1 MLYAKCECSDYKQ
14 KIINNICLNFE
25 EEKFSSEKELRN
37 YVLDNVSLT
46 EPVTENTFLDDIRN
60 ITKKYINER
69 VTVEDIREILKIAFG
84 LSGTYCYDALQLI
97 QKETDLQYSEEKQG
111 SVAKNSTVPQRPT

>member
-1 MLYAKCECSDYKQ
+1 MLYPKCECSDYKQ
-14 KIINNICLNFE
+14 KMINNICLSFE
-25 EEKFSSEKELRN
+25 EEKHSSEKELRN

-60 ITKKYINER
+60 ITKKYINEG

-84 LSGTYCYDALQLI
+84 LSGTYCYDVVQLI
-97 QKETDLQYSEEKQG
+97 QKEMDLQYSEE
-111 SVAKNSTVPQRPT
+111 NP

>member
-1 MLYAKCECSDYKQ
+1 MLYPKYECSDYKQ
-14 KIINNICLNFE
+14 KIINNICLSFE

-46 EPVTENTFLDDIRN
+46 EPVTEDTFLDDIRN
-60 ITKKYINER
+60 ITKKYINEG
-69 VTVEDIREILKIAFG
+69 VSVGDLREILKIAFG

-97 QKETDLQYSEEKQG
+97 QKETDLQYSDE
-111 SVAKNSTVPQRPT
+111 